1 MKIGLLGFT
10 SLCALGA
17 FAADV
22 GGHDYWSGETLDGY
36 AAELARSVGANNS
49 AVADR
54 IIDHGHYFAAIV
66 HREPG
71 PGFSESHRD
80 WADLYFVSSGTATLV
95 VGGSI
100 PDGTETAPGEI
111 RGTSIQGGTRR
122 TTASRV
128 RRSRQSGDLLHLQGD
143 AGVALIPHQR
153 KPIVSCGSLQGVAA
167 TQNVI

>member
-122 TTASRV
+122 TLAEGDVVHIPAGTPHHVFVDPGNQVTYFIFKATQASR
-128 RRSRQSGDLLHLQGD
+128 
-143 AGVALIPHQR
+143 
-153 KPIVSCGSLQGVAA
+153 
-167 TQNVI
+167 